1 LLFQINIR
9 EILGCILS
17 NSRSEMRLSK
27 LEMTLLI
34 GAIRSQDFIRN
45 MRDIISLVG
54 EVVPCLKE
62 KTFFLAAVSVNF
74 INIE

>member
-1 LLFQINIR
+1 
-9 EILGCILS
+9 
-17 NSRSEMRLSK
+17 
-27 LEMTLLI
+27 
-34 GAIRSQDFIRN
+34 

-74 INIE
+74 INIETIMIKKTKI